1 MFLKKKDFHQ
11 KLRNE
16 ILFAVAP
23 RTLKSDTVQQSSVMG
38 VMKSLLF
45 GGFLRDEGF
54 KQLGTITELAKII
67 GHDLKFKLR
76 DNSIDAFCQSG
87 TFLKE
92 KVLIN
97 FNLSRFFKPV
107 ANFVDPSFIAWPPCG
122 DAERTQS

>member
-23 RTLKSDTVQQSSVMG
+23 RTLKSDTVQQNSVMR

-54 KQLGTITELAKII
+54 KQLGTMIKLRHIL
-67 GHDLKFKLR
+67 GQDLKFTFKMT
-76 DNSIDAFCQSG
+76 SIDAFCHSG
-87 TFLKE
+87 SYLAKIEQLNYF
-92 KVLIN
+92 
-97 FNLSRFFKPV
+97 
-107 ANFVDPSFIAWPPCG
+107 
-122 DAERTQS
+122 

>member
-23 RTLKSDTVQQSSVMG
+23 RTLKSDTVQQNSVMS

-54 KQLGTITELAKII
+54 KQLGTIIELVKII

-87 TFLKE
+87 NYL
-92 KVLIN
+92 
-97 FNLSRFFKPV
+97 
-107 ANFVDPSFIAWPPCG
+107 
-122 DAERTQS
+122 